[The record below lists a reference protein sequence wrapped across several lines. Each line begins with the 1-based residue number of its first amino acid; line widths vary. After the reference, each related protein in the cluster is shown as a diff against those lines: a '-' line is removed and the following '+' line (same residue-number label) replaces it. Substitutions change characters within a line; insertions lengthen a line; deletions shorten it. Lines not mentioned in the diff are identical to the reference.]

1 MGKMLHNEARELL
14 VESYEKT
21 HNAEE
26 IAKIFGVNKYTV
38 YHMAERKRK
47 TGSVALRTSQ
57 RGRKQLLNDEDKQH
71 IRQCIDETPDI
82 TPAELRAKPG
92 LKASIQ
98 TLSRAVRAMGYRVKK
113 ESMSASEQERHS
125 PDMNPIEMLWSKV
138 KALLRKRECR
148 TAELLPK
155 TVSCALLCVSQRD
168 CVGWF
173 KADGY
178 CL

>member
-57 RGRKQLLNDEDKQH
+57 RGRKQLLNEEDKQH
-71 IRQCIDETPDI
+71 YHAAGI
-82 TPAELRAKPG
+82 ELRYLPP
-92 LKASIQ
+92 
-98 TLSRAVRAMGYRVKK
+98 Y
-113 ESMSASEQERHS
+113 S

-138 KALLRKRECR
+138 KALLRKWKCR
-148 TAELLPK
+148 TAELLPEA
-155 TVSCALLCVSQRD
+155 VSCGLLRVSQRD

-173 KADGY
+173 KADGC

>member
-26 IAKIFGVNKYTV
+26 IAKIFGVNKYTLC
-38 YHMAERKRK
+38 HMAERKR
-47 TGSVALRTSQ
+47 
-57 RGRKQLLNDEDKQH
+57 
-71 IRQCIDETPDI
+71 
-82 TPAELRAKPG
+82 
-92 LKASIQ
+92 
-98 TLSRAVRAMGYRVKK
+98 
-113 ESMSASEQERHS
+113 
-125 PDMNPIEMLWSKV
+125 
-138 KALLRKRECR
+138 
-148 TAELLPK
+148 K
-155 TVSCALLCVSQRD
+155 TVSCALLCVNQRD

>member
-57 RGRKQLLNDEDKQH
+57 RGRKQLLNGEDKH
-71 IRQCIDETPDI
+71 TYVNALTRR
-82 TPAELRAKPG
+82 RA
-92 LKASIQ
+92 
-98 TLSRAVRAMGYRVKK
+98 
-113 ESMSASEQERHS
+113 S
-125 PDMNPIEMLWSKV
+125 PWQN
-138 KALLRKRECR
+138 
-148 TAELLPK
+148 
-155 TVSCALLCVSQRD
+155 CARSWD
-168 CVGWF
+168 
-173 KADGY
+173 
-178 CL
+178 

>member
-57 RGRKQLLNDEDKQH
+57 RGRKQLLNDDDKQH
-71 IRQCIDETPDI
+71 ISRRRHRAAVSAAVQPRYESDWDAVVEGKGAFAQMEVPD
-82 TPAELRAKPG
+82 
-92 LKASIQ
+92 
-98 TLSRAVRAMGYRVKK
+98 
-113 ESMSASEQERHS
+113 
-125 PDMNPIEMLWSKV
+125 
-138 KALLRKRECR
+138 CR
-148 TAELLPK
+148 TLA
-155 TVSCALLCVSQRD
+155 
-168 CVGWF
+168 
-173 KADGY
+173 
-178 CL
+178 